1 MPRRAP
7 DATTVCQRTH
17 AAHGTHAVPS
27 ILTAL
32 GMMRFCFPSSLAT
45 DSLESNGESW
55 SVVVECRRGVPSH
68 GVFPNFR
75 TSEIGCWTI
84 NWSIQVL
91 ELEIVKRCF
100 RNNMKAHEL

>member
-1 MPRRAP
+1 MP
-7 DATTVCQRTH
+7 
-17 AAHGTHAVPS
+17 
-27 ILTAL
+27 LTAHVSNSFDPDLFGNDAIL
-32 GMMRFCFPSSLAT
+32 GPRSLAA
-45 DSLESNGESW
+45 DSLERNGESW

-75 TSEIGCWTI
+75 TSEIGCWRI

>member
-1 MPRRAP
+1 MPRRAL

-17 AAHGTHAVPS
+17 AAHGTHAIPS

-32 GMMRFCFPSSLAT
+32 GMMRFCSLAA

-68 GVFPNFR
+68 GVFPSFR

-84 NWSIQVL
+84 NWSIQVS

-100 RNNMKAHEL
+100 RNNRKAHEV